1 MKKRILTLLVVVAFA
16 VFLAAPAALAHGG
29 ADDGHDEQA
38 WLKISLVAGGLVVFG
53 GGAFVALK
61 RR

>member
-1 MKKRILTLLVVVAFA
+1 LVVVAFA